1 MASNYTEQY
10 GLCQW
15 EATDPVLRDEF
26 NQDNRKMDEAL
37 NGKAELSDVEN
48 LRERVEALE
57 AQPQWIVGTYTGNG
71 ESSQTIS
78 LGKKPSAV
86 FTLQSNGYLSQQ
98 YQTYYF
104 GGLALPD
111 HPVKTGSQII
121 VEIKPKGFCVY
132 EDESEDINA
141 NSSGVVYHYMA
152 LL

>member
-1 MASNYTEQY
+1 MASNHTEHY

-15 EATDPVLRDEF
+15 EAADQVLRTDF
-26 NQDNRKMDEAL
+26 NEDNAKVDEAL
-37 NGKAELSDVEN
+37 AGKAELSHVEE
-48 LRERVEALE
+48 LSGRVEALE
-57 AQPQWIVGTYTGNG
+57 TQPQWVVGTYTGNG
-71 ESSQTIS
+71 QASQTIS

-121 VEIKPKGFCVY
+121 VEIKPEGFCVY
-132 EDESEDINA
+132 EDDSDDIKA

>member
-1 MASNYTEQY
+1 MASNYTKNY

-15 EATDPVLRDEF
+15 EATDQVRREEF
-26 NQDNRKMDEAL
+26 NQDNQKVDEAL
-37 NGKAELSDVEN
+37 AGKAELSNVED
-48 LRERVEALE
+48 LSGRVETLE
-57 AQPQWIVGTYTGNG
+57 AQPHWIVGTYTGNG
-71 ESSQTIS
+71 EPSQIIS

-86 FTLQSNGYLSQQ
+86 FALQSNGYLSQQ

-111 HPVKTGSQII
+111 HPVKTGSHMI

-132 EDESEDINA
+132 EDDSEDINA

>member
-1 MASNYTEQY
+1 MASNYTEHY

-15 EATDPVLRDEF
+15 EATDQVLREEF
-26 NQDNRKMDEAL
+26 NQDNQKLDEAL
-37 NGKAELSDVEN
+37 AGKAELSNVEDIN
-48 LRERVEALE
+48 RRVETLE
-57 AQPQWIVGTYTGNG
+57 AQPHWIVGTYTGNG
-71 ESSQTIS
+71 EPSQIIS

-86 FTLQSNGYLSQQ
+86 FALQSNGYLSQQ

-111 HPVKTGSQII
+111 HPVKTGSHMI

-132 EDESEDINA
+132 ENDSDDIKA